1 MMRNQENMRT
11 LKALL
16 RKELILEPAFRRVG
30 IICVPL
36 VCIVVIWAV
45 FSPGSVPLAD
55 PQLGGVEQILIPLAM
70 INSFLVPFGFYMNII
85 QGERRTGS
93 FVLYRTLPI
102 DKGVLFWG
110 HVLSCW
116 LLALILIL
124 IPYLLFIFIRLFV
137 GPDSY
142 SFTTDL
148 LGIRFLLFLIMLN
161 WFTST
166 LAVGLALNIN
176 PGMLPLVVT
185 AVTVCIVIFPFVLS
199 KSVAG
204 IDSRHI
210 LIRLAQSLG
219 LLPSASLLLALLS
232 ALAGGLFFFWFRKKR
247 SFV

>member
-1 MMRNQENMRT
+1 MRT

-16 RKELILEPAFRRVG
+16 RKELVLEPGSRRLG

-36 VCIVVIWAV
+36 ICIAVIWAAY
-45 FSPGSVPLAD
+45 SPESIPFAD
-55 PQLGGVEQILIPLAM
+55 PGLGSVEQIFIPLA
-70 INSFLVPFGFYMNII
+70 ITNSFLLPFGFYMNII

-93 FVLYRTLPI
+93 FVLYRILPI
-102 DKGVLFWG
+102 DLGTLFWSR
-110 HVLSCW
+110 VLSCW
-116 LLALILIL
+116 LLCLILIL
-124 IPYLLFIFIRLFV
+124 IPYLLFVFIRLFV

-142 SFTTDL
+142 SFATDL
-148 LGIRFLLFLIMLN
+148 LGIRFLLFLIILN

-185 AVTVCIVIFPFVLS
+185 AVTVCIVIFPIVLS

-210 LIRLAQSLG
+210 LIRLAQSIG